1 MEFFQCK
8 FWEVAV
14 LGYITEWINQG
25 KYLLSMVGKKIIFIS
40 QASNPTQRPLGI
52 PFFRM
57 KYFTVINVQ
66 NPFFVF
72 KQITWDDELLL

>member
-25 KYLLSMVGKKIIFIS
+25 KYLLSMVGKK
-40 QASNPTQRPLGI
+40 
-52 PFFRM
+52 
-57 KYFTVINVQ
+57 
-66 NPFFVF
+66 
-72 KQITWDDELLL
+72 